1 MLISIKFK
9 VTDYYIATMQN
20 PLISILIPFKNT
32 QVFLSECLD
41 SIINQTYS
49 NWELLIIDDNST
61 DSSYKL
67 VENYAKK
74 DKRIT
79 LYKNEGSGIID
90 ALKLAFSK
98 SKGDYITRMDSDD
111 IMPNIKLETLLNNL
125 QLHGKNHIAT
135 GLVSY
140 FSAEGISDGYR
151 KYEQWLNSLTTNGIN
166 YSEIYKE
173 CVIPSPCWMI
183 NREDLLT
190 IDAFNP
196 TRYPEDYDLT
206 FRFYEANYKVI
217 PSDKILHLWRDY
229 GTRASRTDA
238 NYAENSFLDIK
249 LHYFLKIEYNN
260 SRPLVI
266 WGAGKKGK
274 TIAKKLIALNIPFQ
288 WICDNPK
295 KIGKHIYDV
304 EMKPFNDLETIE
316 HSQTIVSVA
325 NKDEQVLI
333 RSYFSKLNKESML
346 DYFFF
351 C

>member
-1 MLISIKFK
+1 
-9 VTDYYIATMQN
+9 MQQ

-32 QVFLSECLD
+32 ELFLGECLD

-61 DSSYKL
+61 DNSYSL
-67 VENYAKK
+67 VESYTKK
-74 DKRIT
+74 DTRIK
-79 LYKNEGSGIID
+79 LFKNEGSGIIN

-98 SKGDYITRMDSDD
+98 SKGTYITRMDSDD
-111 IMPNIKLETLLNNL
+111 IMPNIKLETLLKNL
-125 QLHGKNHIAT
+125 QQHGKCYIAT

-151 KYEQWLNSLTTNGIN
+151 KYETWLNKLTSKGTN

-183 NREDLLT
+183 SREDLLN

-206 FRFYEANYKVI
+206 FRFYQANYKII
-217 PSDKILHLWRDY
+217 PCNQTLHFWRDY

-238 NYAENSFLDIK
+238 NYAENSFIDIK
-249 LHYFLKIEYNN
+249 LYYFLKLDYNKEQ
-260 SRPLVI
+260 PLVI
-266 WGAGKKGK
+266 WGAGNKGK
-274 TIAKKLIALNIPFQ
+274 AIARKLNALNIPFY

-295 KIGKHIYDV
+295 KIGKHIYNV
-304 EMKPFNDLETIE
+304 EMKPFQYLETLK
-316 HSQTIVSVA
+316 HFQCIVSVA
-325 NKDEQVLI
+325 NNEEQQTI
-333 RSYFSKLNKESML
+333 RAYFLKLNKKSMT

>member
-1 MLISIKFK
+1 
-9 VTDYYIATMQN
+9 MQK

-32 QVFLSECLD
+32 QEFLVECLD
-41 SIINQTYS
+41 SVINQTYT

-61 DSSYKL
+61 DKSYNL
-67 VENYAKK
+67 VEEYSNK
-74 DKRIT
+74 DKRIK
-79 LYKNEGSGIID
+79 LFKNNGSGIIN

-98 SKGDYITRMDSDD
+98 SKGEYITRMDSDD
-111 IMPNIKLETLLNNL
+111 IMADIKLETLLNNL
-125 QLHGKNHIAT
+125 QQHGKNHIAT

-140 FSAEGISDGYR
+140 FSAEGISDGYK
-151 KYEQWLNSLTTNGIN
+151 KYEHWLNHLTINGNN

-183 NREDLLT
+183 SRENLVA

-206 FRFYEANYKVI
+206 FRFYEAKYKVI
-217 PSDKILHLWRDY
+217 SCDTILHHWRDY

-238 NYAENSFLDIK
+238 NYAENSFIDIK
-249 LHYFLKIEYNN
+249 LHYFLKLDYNN

-266 WGAGKKGK
+266 WGAGHKGK

-304 EMKPFNDLETIE
+304 EMKRFQYLETLDNF
-316 HSQTIVSVA
+316 QTIVSVA
-325 NKDEQVLI
+325 NNEEQEKI
-333 RSYFSKLNKESML
+333 RTYFFKLKKESML

>member
-1 MLISIKFK
+1 
-9 VTDYYIATMQN
+9 MQQ
-20 PLISILIPFKNT
+20 PLISILVPCKNT
-32 QVFLSECLD
+32 QLFLNECLD
-41 SIINQTYS
+41 SIISQTYTH
-49 NWELLIIDDNST
+49 WELLIIDDNST
-61 DSSYKL
+61 DNSYNL
-67 VENYAKK
+67 VNDYAKK
-74 DKRIT
+74 DNRIK
-79 LYKNEGSGIID
+79 LFKNEGSGIID

-111 IMPNIKLETLLNNL
+111 IMSDIKLKTLLNNL
-125 QLHGKNHIAT
+125 QLHGKKHIAT

-151 KYEQWLNSLTTNGIN
+151 KYEQWLNSLTANGSN
-166 YSEIYKE
+166 YTEIYKE

-183 NREDLLT
+183 AREDFLA

-206 FRFYEANYKVI
+206 FRFYEANYNVISCNKV
-217 PSDKILHLWRDY
+217 LHLWRDY

-238 NYAENSFLDIK
+238 NYAENSFIDIK
-249 LHYFLKIEYNN
+249 LHYFLKLDFD
-260 SRPLVI
+260 SSKPLVI
-266 WGAGKKGK
+266 WGAGNKGK
-274 TIAKKLIALNIPFQ
+274 TIAKKLKALNIKFE

-304 EMKPFNDLETIE
+304 EMKPFQYLETLV
-316 HSQTIVSVA
+316 HFQTIVSVA
-325 NKDEQVLI
+325 NKDEQANI
-333 RSYFSKLNKESML
+333 RAYFSKLNTKSML